1 MLRVIL
7 LTIALG
13 AGVTAAWLVQAVQPT
28 QANAESDTAKASAM
42 QTVEVLVAAVDLPAG
57 SALRAE
63 DLRWQIWPA
72 EAASDAYIRYSAR
85 PTAPKDLTGTVLRAP
100 LRAGMPVLDD
110 QVGDTGN
117 GFLSGVLTPGMR
129 AVAIPVSA
137 ERTAGGFILPNNRV
151 DVLLVITCQNVA
163 NCIDGVEVRTILQNV
178 RVLAIDQSGTDP
190 DKSALVGK
198 TATLELSPADAERIV
213 AAEAAGKLSLVLR
226 ASSDE
231 AIVSL
236 GQPAPAADAAAA
248 VVVQPQTHTVRV
260 LRAGVAATY
269 DVN

>member
-7 LTIALG
+7 LSIALA
-13 AGVTAAWLVQAVQPT
+13 AGVSAAWLVQAVQPT
-28 QANAESDTAKASAM
+28 EANADSDTAKAAM
-42 QTVEVLVAAVDLPAG
+42 QTVEVLVAATDLPAG
-57 SALRAE
+57 TVLQA
-63 DLRWQIWPA
+63 DDMRWQVWPA
-72 EAASDAYIRYSAR
+72 EAANDAFIRYSAR
-85 PTAPKDLTGTVLRAP
+85 PTAPTEIAGTTLRMP
-100 LRAGMPVLDD
+100 LRAGTPMMDD
-110 QVGDTGN
+110 QVGDTTN

-151 DVLLVITCQNVA
+151 DVLLVMSCESSADCSN
-163 NCIDGVEVRTILQNV
+163 GVEVHTILQNV

-190 DKSALVGK
+190 EKSAVVGK
-198 TATLELSPADAERIV
+198 TATLELSPSDAEEIV

-231 AIVSL
+231 TIVTL
-236 GQPAPAADAAAA
+236 GKDSIPAAQPATPEPAR
-248 VVVQPQTHTVRV
+248 THTVRV
-260 LRAGVAATY
+260 MRAGVAETY